1 MRKSITELMA
11 GKLETTV
18 TPTIFHELLKSSLPA
33 EEKTLDRLID
43 EAQAVVAAGQVTTT
57 HFLTTLSYHL
67 LANPFILQKLKSEL
81 DSISSSNLPS
91 LQALEN
97 LPYLN
102 AVLNES
108 FRVSYGPTHRLQRI
122 SPDFDLQFQSWTI
135 PKGTPVGMTS
145 IFMHTD
151 PFPEPHIFNPER
163 WLKDDSKK
171 LERYLVNFSRGSR
184 ACLGMNLARAE
195 IYLVVAAVF
204 GGYDMELFDTTREDV
219 DVAADYFDP
228 QPKTSRGVRVV
239 VK

>member
-1 MRKSITELMA
+1 MA
-11 GKLETTV
+11 GKFETTE

-43 EAQAVVAAGQVTTT
+43 DAQAVIGAGQVTTT
-57 HFLTTLSYHL
+57 HFLTILSYHL
-67 LANPFILQKLKSEL
+67 LANPPILEKLKSEL
-81 DSISSSNLPS
+81 GTTTPNSNLPT
-91 LQALEN
+91 LKALEQ

-102 AVLNES
+102 AVLNEG
-108 FRVSYGPTHRLQRI
+108 FRISYGPTHRLQRI
-122 SPDFDLQFQSWTI
+122 SPDYDLKYQQWTI

-151 PFPEPHIFNPER
+151 PFPSPDIFNPDR
-163 WLKDDSKK
+163 WLQPDSRKM
-171 LERYLVNFSRGSR
+171 ERYLVNFSKGSR
-184 ACLGMNLARAE
+184 SCLGMNLAKAE

-204 GGYDMELFDTTREDV
+204 GGFSMELYETDMGDV

-228 QPKTSRGVRVV
+228 QPRTRRGVRVV